1 MNLKELATQY
11 FETFSNQN
19 IEGLRLMFADNVT
32 LADWEASAE
41 GMENV
46 LTANQKIFDAVES
59 IIVTPLTIYEAN
71 GTVIAELSIEINNGT
86 EPTIRVCDV
95 IDFDENG
102 KILNIRA
109 YLGG

>member
-11 FETFSNQN
+11 FETFSNKN
-19 IEGLRLMFADNVT
+19 TEGLRLMFADNVT

-59 IIVTPLTIYEAN
+59 IVVTPQTMYEDN
-71 GTVIAELSIEINNGT
+71 STVIAEIRIDINNGDQAS
-86 EPTIRVCDV
+86 INVVDV

>member
-1 MNLKELATQY
+1 MDLKEISKQY
-11 FETFSNQN
+11 FEKFSIKD

-41 GMENV
+41 GMDDV

-59 IIVTPLTIYEAN
+59 IKVTPQAIYEDN
-71 GTVIAELSIEINNGT
+71 GTVIAEIRIDINNGDQ
-86 EPTIRVCDV
+86 PSINAVDV
-95 IDFDENG
+95 IDFDQDG